1 MRLQGVCLARDVCT
15 AYDII
20 ISVGRVSTERG
31 ELQCG
36 AVCGMADD
44 ASVVLAACNINRA
57 VQQQQ
62 LLQRQSDSGRV
73 SDVS

>member
-1 MRLQGVCLARDVCT
+1 
-15 AYDII
+15 
-20 ISVGRVSTERG
+20 
-31 ELQCG
+31 
-36 AVCGMADD
+36 MADD